1 VTLKAVV
8 LIEALRPIVPRVHQ
22 QRPNARAFRDRGGAF
37 DCILKHGGPEM
48 LALRAAI
55 KASRPGTMTSSM
67 NVSLGTQASIASVEG
82 DLSPVL
88 LKLAA
93 EVRAKIVHM

>member
-1 VTLKAVV
+1 
-8 LIEALRPIVPRVHQ
+8 
-22 QRPNARAFRDRGGAF
+22 
-37 DCILKHGGPEM
+37 M

-55 KASRPGTMTSSM
+55 KASRPGTMTSTM